1 MAVDFSH
8 LGVSDDQARDFF
20 KLGAAVCA
28 AADLK
33 FNSLWWALDHFENED
48 DLVETGAR
56 VWEWIDEQNGS
67 V

>member
-8 LGVSDDQARDFF
+8 LGVTDDQARDLF

-33 FNSLWWALDHFENED
+33 FNTLWWALDHFENED
-48 DLVETGAR
+48 DLVETGAK
-56 VWEWIDEQNGS
+56 VWKQIEQDGS
-67 V
+67 A